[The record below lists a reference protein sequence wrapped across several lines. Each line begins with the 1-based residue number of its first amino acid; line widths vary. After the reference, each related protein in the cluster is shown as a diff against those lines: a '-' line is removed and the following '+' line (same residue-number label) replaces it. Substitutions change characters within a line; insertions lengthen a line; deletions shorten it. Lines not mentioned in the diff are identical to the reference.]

1 MTTTIDYLQVSEQ
14 ISHALKARELHELK
28 VEIGHFGFSPA
39 EVKALRE
46 KVSARFAALNA
57 EAMAPQ
63 PGAAGAARQPYPQG
77 RFTLAP
83 RTNASVLHLLGK

>member
-1 MTTTIDYLQVSEQ
+1 MTTTIDYLKVSAQ
-14 ISHALKARELHELK
+14 IASATKARGLHDLT

-39 EVKALRE
+39 ELKALRS
-46 KVSARFAALNA
+46 KVSARFGELNHQAAA
-57 EAMAPQ
+57 TTGICAAPI
-63 PGAAGAARQPYPQG
+63 G